1 MQSFPP
7 AGDLAMSK
15 RNYYDLMLRYR
26 WWFLVVILGITFY
39 SARGLKTALVPDN
52 AITVW
57 FLETDPLLKS
67 YHEFHK
73 VFGNDEVILMLL
85 KEPKGV
91 ITKPFLDSLKAFTER
106 VEKVD
111 GVKQVH
117 SVISAQDAFDG
128 PEGLDFDKI
137 VTFPVEDNQQNLKA
151 LEERMLDNPLIRDRL
166 ISPDGKQVMLWVQ
179 MRVMEDIDTKRDMV
193 IASVDEIANDIF
205 KDQNHPMGGV
215 GVIYSGLNLATQR
228 DFGVFL
234 SITYL
239 ILFAIITFIFRRFTY
254 VLGAMGV
261 ITVACVVTL
270 GVYGLNGHQ
279 INMFTSILPTLIIV
293 IAIADALHFPA
304 TFQTIE
310 SENPGKSK
318 RDIVLMTLPVVFW
331 PCVMTAA
338 TDTVGFLSL
347 LTSNMAVMRHLG
359 SYATLGLVTAFFA
372 SLVFMVLAFMLTRKK
387 ERKESVKQREFPWMM
402 RFLDWTSREVK
413 ERQGRWIGVA
423 LVLTAIS
430 AVGCFYLVTDTFT
443 IKYLPDN
450 HPVVRDHNEIEKN
463 WGPYSVLEFIV
474 RPKDGTLTNADLLNA
489 MDTFVNQV
497 EEDPNVKEG
506 FGIHQLYHRLAKVMG
521 KEIKPGDK
529 MSSELVAQLKLVL
542 DSHDL
547 DWDKE
552 SEEYKENFVAP
563 LSDQD
568 ATVGRVTFVTDMMSA
583 SNYDR
588 LLQRIA
594 KTSDAT
600 MAQHAEVVP
609 SGYMP
614 LYVKIIDYVMSS
626 QISSF
631 FTAFLL
637 IAGVMMVWLRSFRLA
652 VMSLVPNVFPVVV
665 MLGVMGYLG
674 INLDIATSTVAAIMI
689 GVAVDDTVHFLHH
702 WKDHEVHGMS
712 WEQNLRETF
721 KLTGV
726 PIMITSILLILSFPV
741 LMLAGVKTVFYFGF
755 LTTIGA
761 VAAIFGDLF
770 ILPIMLRLWPPKAKS

>member
-1 MQSFPP
+1 
-7 AGDLAMSK
+7 MSK
-15 RNYYDLMLRYR
+15 RNYYDLLLKSK
-26 WWFLVVILGITFY
+26 WWLLAVILGITVY
-39 SARGLKTALVPDN
+39 SAKGLKTALVPDN

-67 YHEFHK
+67 YYEFHE

-91 ITKPFLDSLKAFTER
+91 MTKPFLDTLKTFATK
-106 VEKVD
+106 VEAVD

-117 SVISAQDAFDG
+117 SLISAQDAFDG
-128 PEGLDFDKI
+128 PEGLEFDKI
-137 VTFPVEDNQQNLKA
+137 VSFPVTEDQEKLKA
-151 LEERMLDNPLIRDRL
+151 LEDRMLDNPLIRDRL
-166 ISPDGKQVMLWVQ
+166 ISPDGKQAMLWIQ
-179 MRVMEDIDTKRDMV
+179 MKVMKDIDAKRDTV
-193 IASVDEIANDIF
+193 IAAVDQIANDTF
-205 KDQNHPMGGV
+205 KDQSHPMGGV
-215 GVIYSGLNLATQR
+215 GVIYSGLNLSTQR
-228 DFGVFL
+228 DFGIFL
-234 SITYL
+234 SLSYL

-261 ITVACVVTL
+261 ITVSCIVTL

-304 TFQTIE
+304 MFQTLE
-310 SENPGKSK
+310 SENPGKTK
-318 RDIVLMTLPVVFW
+318 REIALMTLPLIFW

-347 LTSNMAVMRHLG
+347 LTSPMAVMRHLG

-372 SLVFMVLAFMLTRKK
+372 SLVFMILAFMLTRKK
-387 ERKESVKQREFPWMM
+387 EQKGDLERKEFAWMI
-402 RFLDWTSREVK
+402 RFLDWVSREVDVHK
-413 ERQGRWIGVA
+413 KRWIVISIII
-423 LVLTAIS
+423 TAIS
-430 AVGCFYLVTDTFT
+430 AVGCGFLVTDTFT
-443 IKYLPDN
+443 IKYLPDD
-450 HPVVRDHNEIEKN
+450 HPVTLDHEEIEKN

-474 RPKDGTLTNADLLNA
+474 RPKGGSLTNADVLNS
-489 MDTFVNQV
+489 MDAFVNEV
-497 EEDPNVKEG
+497 EADPNVREG

-521 KEIKPGDK
+521 KEVKPGQS
-529 MSSELVAQLKLVL
+529 MSQDLVSQLKLVL

-547 DWDKE
+547 NWDKE
-552 SEEYKENFVAP
+552 TEEYKDNFVAP

-568 ATVGRVTFVTDMMSA
+568 GSVGRVTFVTDMMSA
-583 SNYDR
+583 ANYDR
-588 LLQRIA
+588 LLGRIIKVA
-594 KTSDAT
+594 DRTLG
-600 MAQHAEVVP
+600 QHAEVVP

-614 LYVKIIDYVMSS
+614 LYIKIIDYVMTS

-631 FTAFLL
+631 FTALGL
-637 IAGVMMVWLRSFRLA
+637 IAAVMLIWLKSFRLA
-652 VMSLVPNVFPVVV
+652 VMSIIPNVFPIIV

-689 GVAVDDTVHFLHH
+689 GVAVDDTIHFLHH
-702 WKDHEVHGMS
+702 WKEHEEHGMT
-712 WEQNLRETF
+712 WEENLKETF

-741 LMLAGVKTVFYFGF
+741 LMFAGVKTVYYFGF

-761 VAAIFGDLF
+761 VAAIFGDLI
-770 ILPIMLRLWPPKAKS
+770 ILPIMLKLWPAKAKA